1 MSGFIDGWANVLQ
14 RSVDHTPPKLVH
26 DIGRAIIDPLAAQLG
41 QHQRHPFII
50 DSRMETEDLAFGAEI
65 HALPNQ
71 REVREA
77 VEKFRVDRADET
89 TADPEQLF

>member
-1 MSGFIDGWANVLQ
+1 
-14 RSVDHTPPKLVH
+14 
-26 DIGRAIIDPLAAQLG
+26 
-41 QHQRHPFII
+41 
-50 DSRMETEDLAFGAEI
+50 METEDLAFGAEI